1 MEPALLEVGDDG
13 GPRARGQRQR
23 AWIATVVAD
32 ENACRMCVLDAAG
45 REERTKQKGGA
56 AEAS

>member
-1 MEPALLEVGDDG
+1 MEPALLEVDDDG
-13 GPRARGQRQR
+13 GPRARVKRQC

-32 ENACRMCVLDAAG
+32 EDACRMCVLDAAG
-45 REERTKQKGGA
+45 REERAKQKGGA